1 VIDFLFSTS
10 YGLKESEDCFMFMS
24 DSVQKGTE
32 KSHLTLQLYH
42 TVILLGDVT
51 AFSMVK
57 TYKLLKLLPLSY
69 ATQT

>member
-1 VIDFLFSTS
+1 
-10 YGLKESEDCFMFMS
+10 MFMS